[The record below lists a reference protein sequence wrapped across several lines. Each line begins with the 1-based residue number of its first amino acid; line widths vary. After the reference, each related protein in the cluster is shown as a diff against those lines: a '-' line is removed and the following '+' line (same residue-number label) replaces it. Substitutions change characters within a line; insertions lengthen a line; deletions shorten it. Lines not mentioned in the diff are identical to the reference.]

1 MIVNLKRRR
10 AIQMQMN
17 NVIYKIIRRMEE
29 GGIVNYTIELIP
41 SCFIYKAHF
50 PEEPITPGVCIV
62 QIGKELIE
70 NLLSEQ
76 TLRTQRLAIEKIKNV
91 KFLSVIAPNETKT
104 LTYQIKK
111 LERCEC
117 NTMVDAQLVVL
128 SEDKAMAKISLV
140 MNVYD
145 RG

>member
-10 AIQMQMN
+10 AMQMQMN
-17 NVIYKIIRRMEE
+17 NEIYKIIRRMEE

-91 KFLSVIAPNETKT
+91 KFLSVIAPNETK
-104 LTYQIKK
+104 

-117 NTMVDAQLVVL
+117 NTMVEAQLVVL

-140 MNVYD
+140 MNAYD